1 MPRRLTV
8 TAPHEF
14 CWEEVTLPPPGSG
27 EVRVR
32 TILSAISV
40 ASELSVA
47 RDGPFPSR
55 LGYQTLGVV
64 TEVEADVGLAVGVRV
79 ITTLGHASAGIH
91 RAGRVVPV
99 PDHIPDRQA
108 LTVILGEETHKGIRR
123 VTPQPG
129 ERVLVAGAGLLGLLS
144 VFNLTRRGMWNVTV
158 LEPDAHR
165 RELALAFGAAAAH
178 APGHLPHDA
187 YDVGLECSAAPDGFA
202 ELLAHLR
209 PGGRCCVLSDGNWG
223 TLTLPPAFHARE
235 LSVVASG
242 DGEDYAAY
250 AAWLWQNT
258 DPVLERLWSETIR
271 PDALP
276 ITFARLRHF
285 PRPVSVVVEW
295 TA

>member
-79 ITTLGHASAGIH
+79 ITTLGHASTGIH
-91 RAGRVVPV
+91 QAGRVVPV

-108 LTVILGEETHKGIRR
+108 LAVILGEETHKGIRR

-144 VFNLTRRGMWNVTV
+144 VFNLTRRGVRNVTV
-158 LEPDAHR
+158 LEPDTQR
-165 RELALAFGAAAAH
+165 RELALAFGAAAAST
-178 APGHLPHDA
+178 PGHLPHDA
-187 YDVGLECSAAPDGFA
+187 YDVGLECSAAPHGFA

-223 TLTLPPAFHARE
+223 RPRCRPPSMPA
-235 LSVVASG
+235 
-242 DGEDYAAY
+242 
-250 AAWLWQNT
+250 N
-258 DPVLERLWSETIR
+258 
-271 PDALP
+271 
-276 ITFARLRHF
+276 
-285 PRPVSVVVEW
+285 
-295 TA
+295 